1 MTTGYQL
8 PVTSYSTPVSPTW
21 CPGCGNFMVLA
32 ALKSAFVG
40 LGLPPHQIVVAHDI
54 GCSGNMADFL
64 KTYGLHTLHGRV
76 VPVAIGVKLSN
87 PTLTVCCFGGDGGL
101 YGEGLSH
108 LIAAAR
114 SDFDINVFVANN
126 QLYSLT
132 TGQASPTTPKGIP
145 TKSTPFGTPSLA
157 VDAIKLIKSVN
168 PQVFAK
174 SINSGNINQLKTAI
188 VDALKHPGF
197 SLLQI
202 DQFCLA
208 FGKQI
213 SSTPTSAGRK

>member
-1 MTTGYQL
+1 LNTNLKLEIKNYTTG
-8 PVTSYSTPVSPTW
+8 VVPTW

-32 ALKSAFVG
+32 ALKSAFVS
-40 LGLPPHQIVVAHDI
+40 LNLPPHQIVVAHDI

-76 VPVAIGVKLSN
+76 IPVAIGVKLSHPN
-87 PTLTVCCFGGDGGL
+87 LTVCCFGGDGGL
-101 YGEGLSH
+101 YGEGLNH

-114 SDFDINVFVANN
+114 SDFDISVFVANN

-132 TGQASPTTPKGIP
+132 TGQASPTTPKGAI
-145 TKSTPFGTPSLA
+145 TKSTPFGTPGLA
-157 VDAIKLIKSVN
+157 LDAIKLIKSVN
-168 PQVFAK
+168 SKVFAK
-174 SINSGNINQLKTAI
+174 SINSADINQLKTAI
-188 VDALKHPGF
+188 VAALKHPGF

-202 DQFCLA
+202 NQFCLA

-213 SSTPTSAGRK
+213 NSVSASAGRK